1 MSRKPPAFQFYASD
15 FFSGVADMTDAE
27 VGIYIRLLCL
37 SWDKGGLSERQLPS
51 ASHEGDEAAV
61 RSVLKWKFHRD
72 EDGLWRNAR
81 LEETR
86 QVQLARSQAGRKG
99 GQTTQANFKQTGKQ
113 TPSKLQAKAQAN
125 RQANGQAKSKP
136 QSQSHSQSQSSVSN
150 SEKERRR
157 PARKLAPPRL
167 EEVREYCRS
176 RDSAVDPEQ
185 FCDHYAANG
194 WRQANG
200 NPIKDWRA
208 AVRTWERNEFG
219 RKRSEE
225 LAAAEQAKPKP
236 KPLTASHA
244 RYLLVKEFQVKQAR
258 DWPDDRCLEEYRKRL
273 VKSPPEAVNNPP

>member
-99 GQTTQANFKQTGKQ
+99 CLLYT
-113 TPSKLQAKAQAN
+113 S
-125 RQANGQAKSKP
+125 
-136 QSQSHSQSQSSVSN
+136 
-150 SEKERRR
+150 
-157 PARKLAPPRL
+157 
-167 EEVREYCRS
+167 
-176 RDSAVDPEQ
+176 D
-185 FCDHYAANG
+185 AA
-194 WRQANG
+194 
-200 NPIKDWRA
+200 
-208 AVRTWERNEFG
+208 
-219 RKRSEE
+219 
-225 LAAAEQAKPKP
+225 
-236 KPLTASHA
+236 
-244 RYLLVKEFQVKQAR
+244 
-258 DWPDDRCLEEYRKRL
+258 DD
-273 VKSPPEAVNNPP
+273 